1 MRLLLSSFCTAALA
15 IVASA
20 APTVVAP
27 EVTTDLPARF
37 AMYLVTD
44 EARANGLRIRYV
56 NSNLHIN
63 LNDSP
68 QWPSVDGFFLGGR
81 GRIALDRTVHKRPNS
96 NSPTNP
102 EPWGDWNVMFFSGVS
117 QVVVNP
123 EETQALFESWGPG
136 YHPTVGKWVQDSKN
150 VLRLINDDGVLQPN
164 GLRLCGVGAS
174 GYSFWWDDVPY
185 LNCPVA
191 EFRIVPL

>member
-1 MRLLLSSFCTAALA
+1 
-15 IVASA
+15 
-20 APTVVAP
+20 
-27 EVTTDLPARF
+27 
-37 AMYLVTD
+37 
-44 EARANGLRIRYV
+44 
-56 NSNLHIN
+56 
-63 LNDSP
+63 
-68 QWPSVDGFFLGGR
+68 
-81 GRIALDRTVHKRPNS
+81 
-96 NSPTNP
+96 
-102 EPWGDWNVMFFSGVS
+102 MFFSGVS

-150 VLRLINDDGVLQPN
+150 ILRLINDDGVLQPN